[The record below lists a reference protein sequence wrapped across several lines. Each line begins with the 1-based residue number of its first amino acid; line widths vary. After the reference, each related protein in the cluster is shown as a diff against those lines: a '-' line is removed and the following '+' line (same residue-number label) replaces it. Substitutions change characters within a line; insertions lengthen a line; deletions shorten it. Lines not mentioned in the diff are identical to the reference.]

1 MEVGG
6 GPFTYLQA
14 GDVPSRRG
22 HGRGLWLREPRS
34 VGPGTLAGTHTGL
47 VRRDP
52 ILPAPGLKP
61 CSPTKARTCIPAATF
76 PANSSLPA
84 SGFLPKWDPHP
95 SAPVPVILRHTRAPR
110 VRGTRAPALAVP
122 GRSQVP
128 WGQLPLHRWGLC
140 SPSQGWGQRQR
151 SAGRGRHEVWSGQFC
166 PSVPSASSQSHRT
179 GRPSHLTLCPRR
191 GGWLG
196 S

>member
-22 HGRGLWLREPRS
+22 HGRDLWLREPRS
-34 VGPGTLAGTHTGL
+34 VGPGTLACTHTGL
-47 VRRDP
+47 VCRDP

-76 PANSSLPA
+76 PTNSSLPA

-95 SAPVPVILRHTRAPR
+95 SAPVPVILRHTC
-110 VRGTRAPALAVP
+110 T
-122 GRSQVP
+122 Q
-128 WGQLPLHRWGLC
+128 
-140 SPSQGWGQRQR
+140 SQGDKGPSPGCTWKKPGAMGPAAIASLGAMLPITGLGAAAALCR
-151 SAGRGRHEVWSGQFC
+151 AGE
-166 PSVPSASSQSHRT
+166 T
-179 GRPSHLTLCPRR
+179 
-191 GGWLG
+191 
-196 S
+196 